1 MCVKGGI
8 MKCYIDVC
16 IFDVYFFL
24 FWVVCFCFN
33 KWEGGG
39 GGGVLSFVVLYVIIV
54 VKLFFYYLDLL
65 FCNDGIYI

>member
-8 MKCYIDVC
+8 MKYYIDVC

-39 GGGVLSFVVLYVIIV
+39 GGVLSFVVLYVIIV
-54 VKLFFYYLDLL
+54 VKLFFYYL
-65 FCNDGIYI
+65 I